1 MRLLLFVS
9 LAMILG
15 VPATAA
21 ATPPNIVLVMTDD
34 QGYGDFG
41 FTGNPV
47 IRTPNLDAMAAESA
61 RLSRF
66 HVSPVCTPTRAS
78 LMTGRHAQRTRAF
91 DTYVGRAQMDT
102 DEVTIAEILR
112 DAGYATGIFGKWHL
126 GDAYPMRA
134 IDQGFDESLVHRGG
148 GLAQPSEPI
157 ENARRYT
164 DAIMFRDGEQIET
177 DGFCTDV
184 QFDAGIDFITRSV
197 KDGRPFFAYIATN
210 APHDPLH
217 DVPEDLRAHYASI
230 DLSPVLDGHGG
241 ATPKNVDR
249 TSRVYAM
256 IENIDWNM
264 GRLLAA
270 LDELGVANDTIVVF
284 LTDNGPAGA
293 RFVGPFRGTKSQVRE
308 GGTRTVS
315 LWRQPGTLAP
325 GESPMLSAHIDVLPT
340 LLEMVDVDPPADVRL
355 DGVSMA
361 PWLRDS
367 SHPIDDDRS
376 LVIQAHRGDVPIRGH
391 QIAVY
396 EGPWKLTHQTGFG
409 PESMPE
415 GVPYELHDVVADP
428 AERHDLAAE
437 HPEIVAR
444 LKARYDAWFD
454 DIESTRPDPFA
465 RPRIVIGTPHER
477 VTTLTHQD
485 WTRTAGGGWGAQGVW
500 HLTVAAPTLVD
511 AEIVRPSVD
520 GGDSVSIRIGEVVG
534 QGVFEAGANR
544 TWIRGLDLPAGD
556 ADLVTTIDGDDDR
569 GAYQVVLHA
578 RTID

>member
-1 MRLLLFVS
+1 MRLLLLVS
-9 LAMILG
+9 LATILG

-21 ATPPNIVLVMTDD
+21 ASPPNIVLVMTDD

-91 DTYVGRAQMDT
+91 DTFGGRAQMDT
-102 DEVTIAEILR
+102 DEVTIAEILH

-134 IDQGFDESLVHRGG
+134 QDQGFEESLVHRGG

-157 ENARRYT
+157 ENARRCT
-164 DAIMFRDGEQIET
+164 DAIMFRNGEQVET
-177 DGFCTDV
+177 TGFCTDV

-197 KDGRPFFAYIATN
+197 REGRPFFAYIATN

-230 DLSPVLDGHGG
+230 DLSTVLDDHGG
-241 ATPKNVDR
+241 ATPRNVDR
-249 TSRVYAM
+249 TSRIYAM

-270 LDELGVANDTIVVF
+270 LDDLGVADDTIVVF

-315 LWRQPGTLAP
+315 WWRHPGTLLP

-340 LLEMVDVDPPADVRL
+340 LLEFVDVDTPADLRL
-355 DGVSMA
+355 DGISMA
-361 PWLRDS
+361 PWLRDAT
-367 SHPIDDDRS
+367 HPLDDDRT
-376 LVIQAHRGDVPIRGH
+376 LVIQAHRGEVPIRGH

-428 AERHDLAAE
+428 AERHDRAAE
-437 HPEIVAR
+437 HPELVAR
-444 LKARYDAWFD
+444 LKAIHDAWFD
-454 DIESTRPDPFA
+454 DIAATRPDPFA

-485 WTRTAGGGWGAQGVW
+485 RTRTRGNGWGTQGVW

-511 AEIVRPSVD
+511 AEIIRRSTDDGDTVSV
-520 GGDSVSIRIGEVVG
+520 RIGEV
-534 QGVFEAGANR
+534 AGEGTFQSGSRRA
-544 TWIRGLDLPAGD
+544 WIRGLDLPAGD
-556 ADLVTTIDGDDDR
+556 VDLVTAIDGDDDR

-578 RTID
+578 RPRD